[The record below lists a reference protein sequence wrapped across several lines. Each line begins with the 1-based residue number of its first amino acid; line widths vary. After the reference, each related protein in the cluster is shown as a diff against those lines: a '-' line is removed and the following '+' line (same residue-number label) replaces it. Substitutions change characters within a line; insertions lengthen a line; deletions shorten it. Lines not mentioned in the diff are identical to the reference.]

1 LNILNIFKILKNGD
15 DKLKALV
22 KTQKGKGYL
31 EIKDVPI
38 PEINYDEVLIKVYYS
53 GICGTD
59 IHILTDEFIYY
70 PPVILGHEFSGE
82 IIQVG
87 KEVTLWKAGDRVV
100 AECQSLVCGKCK
112 YCRIGHPEACSS
124 KRSPGWGINGS
135 FAEYIKMPSW
145 LLHKIPDNV
154 SHKEAALTE
163 PSAISSQ
170 ALFSR
175 CQLNVGDFVVVLGSG
190 PIGIIIAKIA
200 IISGASKVL
209 ITGIDSDEQYRLPL
223 AKKMGIDSIINVNK
237 VNLKEMVN
245 ELTNGLGADLV
256 VEASGA
262 GPAIN
267 QAFEIV
273 RKLGKISIVGIPK
286 QDELNIKWKEGCYK
300 GLDINFNF
308 SSQYQDWVRV
318 LKLFENH
325 SLDLANLIT
334 HEFLLDDWEKAF
346 KKALEGQCGKVL
358 FKIN

>member
-1 LNILNIFKILKNGD
+1 M
-15 DKLKALV
+15 KALV

-59 IHILTDEFIYY
+59 IHILTDEFTYY

-190 PIGIIIAKIA
+190 PIGIIIAKMA
-200 IISGASKVL
+200 IIGGASKVL
-209 ITGIDSDEQYRLPL
+209 ITGIDQDEQYRFEL
-223 AKKMGIDSIINVNK
+223 AKKIGIEYTVNVNK
-237 VNLKEMVN
+237 VNLKEIIN

-256 VEASGA
+256 VEATGVES
-262 GPAIN
+262 AIN

-273 RKLGKISIVGIPK
+273 RKLGKITVVGIPGQNK
-286 QDELNIKWKEGCYK
+286 SNIKWLTGSFKA
-300 GLDINFNF
+300 LDVSFSF

-318 LKLFENH
+318 LKLFENR
-325 SLDLANLIT
+325 SFNLTDLAT
-334 HEFLLDDWEKAF
+334 HEFELDNWKIAFEKAIDCQ
-346 KKALEGQCGKVL
+346 GGKVL